1 MARPDPDD
9 DIEGFDDRDDG
20 AGVDAELTP
29 AALLPTDV
37 ALTLLRSGTITV
49 EGQVLDASN
58 ATLYVRVELG
68 DVVAAA
74 AYKPVSGERPL
85 WDFPDGTL
93 AEREVAAF
101 AVSQAFGTGVIP
113 PTVLREG
120 PFGLGML
127 QLWIDTDDS
136 VDIRGLLRLGGP
148 ELRRVALLDAVINNA
163 DRKGG
168 HLLPVSSGHV
178 YGIDHGVSFNAD
190 DKLRTVL
197 WNWAG
202 EELTDDELDTL
213 AQVRE
218 TFDRSLRAELSE
230 LLTTIEVRRTRHRID
245 RLLRSRCLPL
255 PSRDWP
261 PVPWP
266 AM

>member
-1 MARPDPDD
+1 MVASAD
-9 DIEGFDDRDDG
+9 
-20 AGVDAELTP
+20 LTP
-29 AALLPTDV
+29 PLVLEPEV
-37 ALTLLRSGTITV
+37 ALRLLQNGEITV
-49 EGQVLDASN
+49 EGQVMDASN
-58 ATLYVRVELG
+58 ATLYVRVELDG
-68 DVVAAA
+68 LGAAA

-101 AVSQAFGTGVIP
+101 TVSQAAGGNLIP

-120 PFGLGML
+120 PFGIGMV
-127 QLWIDTDDS
+127 QLWIQSEDS
-136 VDIRGLLRLGGP
+136 MDIRHLLRAGGP
-148 ELRRVALLDAVINNA
+148 ELRRVALLDAVINNG

-168 HLLPVSSGHV
+168 HLLPTSTGHV
-178 YGIDHGVSFNAD
+178 YGIDHGVSFNVD
-190 DKLRTVL
+190 EKLRTVL

-202 EELTDDELDTL
+202 DGLTDDEIENLEQLRTCFDDRL
-213 AQVRE
+213 A
-218 TFDRSLRAELSE
+218 DELEE
-230 LLTTIEVRRTRHRID
+230 LLTRAEVRRTRHRIE
-245 RLLRSRCLPL
+245 RLLRTGTLPM